1 MKIYILATTEY
12 ISLAKNIV
20 KEIEGVKINSDYE
33 IGTGSV
39 GYVRNRIKSADIILA
54 LIDDKFLESRYLNFE
69 LELAK
74 NVVKKNR
81 NKMLI
86 PVVSNQM
93 TVPKWMQEM
102 LYIPCDFKSEHDI
115 YKAKLMIKSILE
127 NIKYIQKIAYKDEKN
142 EYKTK
147 TSSIIILTVLM
158 EIFVFFVLVLYK
170 NMSFTLSDGEG
181 YISKWIIFMV
191 IMLSILTLTTSYLS
205 IIRRR
210 KHEDDEKEIAA
221 YSERLKN
228 AIVIEDINKE
238 EQLNSENKNNIDAI
252 GRMMINLEDIKE
264 FYTWSQKQAK
274 ASFILAVVMCIFGFS
289 LIVIAIILG
298 VMLKLELRMSII
310 PAISGVVTELIAGTA
325 LVVYRHSL
333 LQLNHYHKALHE
345 DERFLSS
352 VNLLGKFSNVRDQDE
367 MLREIIRSEI
377 QMNLKTLKTG
387 SELETE
393 CP

>member
-54 LIDDKFLESRYLNFE
+54 LIDDKFLESRYLKFE

-74 NVVKKNR
+74 NIVKKNR

-115 YKAKLMIKSILE
+115 YKAKSMIKSILE

-142 EYKTK
+142 EYQTK

-238 EQLNSENKNNIDAI
+238 EQLNSENKNNIYAI

>member
-54 LIDDKFLESRYLNFE
+54 LIDDKFLESRYLKFE

-74 NVVKKNR
+74 NIVKKNR

-115 YKAKLMIKSILE
+115 YKAKSMIKSILE

-142 EYKTK
+142 EYQTK

>member
-54 LIDDKFLESRYLNFE
+54 LIDDKFLESRYLKFE

-74 NVVKKNR
+74 NIVKKNR

-115 YKAKLMIKSILE
+115 YKAKSMIKSILK

-142 EYKTK
+142 EYQTK

>member
-39 GYVRNRIKSADIILA
+39 GYDRNRIKSAYIILA
-54 LIDDKFLESRYLNFE
+54 LIDDKFLESRYLKFE

-74 NVVKKNR
+74 NIVKKNR

-115 YKAKLMIKSILE
+115 YKAKSMIKSILE

-142 EYKTK
+142 EYQTK

>member
-1 MKIYILATTEY
+1 
-12 ISLAKNIV
+12 
-20 KEIEGVKINSDYE
+20 
-33 IGTGSV
+33 
-39 GYVRNRIKSADIILA
+39 
-54 LIDDKFLESRYLNFE
+54 
-69 LELAK
+69 
-74 NVVKKNR
+74 
-81 NKMLI
+81 MLI

-115 YKAKLMIKSILE
+115 YKAKSMIKSILE

-142 EYKTK
+142 EYQTK

>member
-1 MKIYILATTEY
+1 
-12 ISLAKNIV
+12 
-20 KEIEGVKINSDYE
+20 
-33 IGTGSV
+33 
-39 GYVRNRIKSADIILA
+39 
-54 LIDDKFLESRYLNFE
+54 
-69 LELAK
+69 
-74 NVVKKNR
+74 
-81 NKMLI
+81 
-86 PVVSNQM
+86 
-93 TVPKWMQEM
+93 
-102 LYIPCDFKSEHDI
+102 
-115 YKAKLMIKSILE
+115 
-127 NIKYIQKIAYKDEKN
+127 
-142 EYKTK
+142 
-147 TSSIIILTVLM
+147 
-158 EIFVFFVLVLYK
+158 
-170 NMSFTLSDGEG
+170 MSFTLSDGEG

-367 MLREIIRSEI
+367 ICLLYTSPSPRD
-377 QMNLKTLKTG
+377 
-387 SELETE
+387 
-393 CP
+393 